1 VHKVLAGIV
10 MQEDLPPAAR
20 IAAGRELLDRGWGKA
35 LQKVELEGDRT
46 LQIAKIVNYIV
57 DPKDPVSPIQI
68 IGLNGEALPGL
79 EPGEVPLVPEPGET
93 ETDTDTP

>member
-1 VHKVLAGIV
+1 
-10 MQEDLPPAAR
+10 
-20 IAAGRELLDRGWGKA
+20 
-35 LQKVELEGDRT
+35 

-68 IGLNGEALPGL
+68 IGLNGEALPRL